1 MRCYDGLIVGDLV
14 AETTAASIA
23 EERVG
28 LIARV
33 AGYASEYLAGVDG
46 RAVAPSAEAVAGLA
60 ALCGELPAGATD
72 AGEVVGLL
80 HRYGS
85 PATTVNSAGRYF
97 GFVNGGM
104 VPAALGA
111 AMLVNAW
118 DQNAGLRVLSP
129 VAAELEAVAIGWV
142 AELLGLQ
149 AEVGRD
155 GIGGVGGTIGGA
167 VVTGATMA
175 NFCCLA
181 AARHA
186 ILERAG
192 WDVEQ
197 DGLFGAPPITVVVGD
212 EVHSSL
218 VKALGMLGLGR
229 SRVIRVPVDGQGRMR
244 VDALPHLDANSILCL
259 QAGNVNTGSFD
270 PAAAI
275 CPAARAAG
283 AWIHVD
289 GAFGLWA
296 AASPGYKHLTAG
308 YELADS
314 WATDGHKWPNV
325 GYDCGVAL
333 VRDSAA
339 LKAAMSISAAYLVQG
354 EQREPSHYNPE
365 LSRRARGVEL
375 WAALRSLGRAGM
387 AEIVER
393 TSAHAR
399 RFAEG
404 LRGAGFEVLNE
415 VVINQVLVSFG
426 TPERTLAV
434 VAGLQ
439 REGTCWC
446 AATVWQGRTAMRIS
460 VSSWVTT
467 EADVEAS
474 LGAMVRVAASTEEL
488 AVVRA

>member
-1 MRCYDGLIVGDLV
+1 MDTVKTSHSAEKIAAHRIALV
-14 AETTAASIA
+14 EQVARYSAA
-23 EERVG
+23 
-28 LIARV
+28 
-33 AGYASEYLAGVDG
+33 YLAGVDT
-46 RAVAPSAEAVAGLA
+46 RTVAPSADAVAGLA
-60 ALCGELPAGATD
+60 GLCGNLPAEA
-72 AGEVVGLL
+72 ASPEAVVALL
-80 HRYGS
+80 HEFGS
-85 PATTVNSAGRYF
+85 PATVVNGGGRYF

-111 AMLVNAW
+111 AMLVSAW
-118 DQNAGLRVLSP
+118 DQNAAFHIQSP
-129 VAAELEAVAIGWV
+129 VAAELEATALGWV
-142 AELLGLQ
+142 AELFGLP
-149 AEVGRD
+149 A
-155 GIGGVGGTIGGA
+155 GTGGA

-175 NFCCLA
+175 NFCALA
-181 AARHA
+181 AARRA

-218 VKALGMLGLGR
+218 IKALGMLGLGR
-229 SRVIRVPVDGQGRMR
+229 SRAIRVPVDGQGRMR
-244 VDALPHLDANSILCL
+244 ADSLPHLDERTMICL
-259 QAGNVNTGSFD
+259 QAGNVNTGAFD

-296 AASPGYKHLTAG
+296 GVSERLQHLTAG
-308 YELADS
+308 FELADS

-333 VRDSAA
+333 VRDPRT
-339 LKAAMSISAAYLVQG
+339 LKAAMSIQAAYLAQG
-354 EQREPSHYNPE
+354 DGREPSHYNPE

-375 WAALRSLGRAGM
+375 WAALRSLGRAGL

-393 TSAHAR
+393 TCSHAR

-404 LRGAGFEVLNE
+404 LRTAGYEILNE

-426 TPERTLAV
+426 SGEKTLRV
-434 VAGLQ
+434 VEQ
-439 REGTCWC
+439 IQKDGTCWC
-446 AATVWQGRTAMRIS
+446 GSTIWQGRTAMRIS
-460 VSSWVTT
+460 VSSWATID
-467 EADVEAS
+467 ADVEAS
-474 LGAMVRVAASTEEL
+474 LAAMLRAA
-488 AVVRA
+488 AGK

>member
-1 MRCYDGLIVGDLV
+1 MDEKSIPKPANSV
-14 AETTAASIA
+14 ATTRIAVVTQAAHF
-23 EERVG
+23 
-28 LIARV
+28 
-33 AGYASEYLAGVDG
+33 AGEYLAGVDA
-46 RAVAPSAEAVAGLA
+46 RSVAPSAEAVAGLA
-60 ALCGELPAGATD
+60 ELRGDLPQESSSPETIV
-72 AGEVVGLL
+72 ELL
-80 HRYGS
+80 HTFGS
-85 PATTVNSAGRYF
+85 PATVASSGGRYF

-118 DQNAGLRVLSP
+118 DQNACFKIQSP
-129 VAAELEAVAIGWV
+129 VATQLEEIALRWV
-142 AELLGLQ
+142 AELLGLP
-149 AEVGRD
+149 A
-155 GIGGVGGTIGGA
+155 GTDGA

-175 NFCCLA
+175 NFCALA

-192 WDVEQ
+192 WDVER
-197 DGLFGAPPITVVVGD
+197 DGLFGAPPITVVVGE

-229 SRVIRVPVDGQGRMR
+229 NRVIRVPVDGQGRVR
-244 VDALPHLDANSILCL
+244 VDALPHLNANTILCL
-259 QAGNVNTGSFD
+259 QAGNVNTGAFD

-275 CPAARAAG
+275 CPQARAAG

-296 AASPGYKHLTAG
+296 ATSEHYRHLTNG
-308 YELADS
+308 FELADS

-333 VRDSAA
+333 VRDPKT
-339 LKAAMSISAAYLVQG
+339 LKAAMSIQAAYLVQG

-375 WAALRSLGRAGM
+375 WATLRSLGRAGL

-393 TSAHAR
+393 TGGHAR
-399 RFAEG
+399 RFADG
-404 LRGAGFEVLNE
+404 LRAAGYEILND

-426 TPERTLAV
+426 TPEETLNV
-434 VAGLQ
+434 VRRIQ
-439 REGTCWC
+439 EEGTCWC
-446 AATVWQGRTAMRIS
+446 GSTVWQGRTAMRIS
-460 VSSWVTT
+460 VSSWVTSET
-467 EADVEAS
+467 DVERS
-474 LGAMVRVAASTEEL
+474 LAAMLRVAKESAM
-488 AVVRA
+488 